1 MIRATCVYVV
11 GPQRLAA
18 SFFMYAVWSKS
29 WTYKYIRL
37 VWGAS
42 LYISLSARG
51 RGTIPGPARGGR
63 GGGSWLLGG
72 SLDSTSLAQCGS
84 SSVEA
89 TTSRALE
96 KSTQCAK
103 KKDTSKR
110 AEGRLCRARSP
121 RADTR
126 TRITRSA
133 SGDRGGPPLTHRARA
148 PCARTRERRH
158 TLRRTHTPRRR
169 ESADSGETRGLRRAA
184 F

>member
-1 MIRATCVYVV
+1 MLRVCTSWAHS
-11 GPQRLAA
+11 GLPLH
-18 SFFMYAVWSKS
+18 FFMYAVWSKS

-37 VWGAS
+37 VWGGS
-42 LYISLSARG
+42 LYFSLRARG
-51 RGTIPGPARGGR
+51 RHNPRARARRARGRVLAPGR
-63 GGGSWLLGG
+63 V
-72 SLDSTSLAQCGS
+72 STSLAQCGS

-126 TRITRSA
+126 TRITRS
-133 SGDRGGPPLTHRARA
+133 GDRGGPPRARA
-148 PCARTRERRH
+148 VRADEREAAHTVSLWTHTQADTPAQRERR
-158 TLRRTHTPRRR
+158 LRRNARPK
-169 ESADSGETRGLRRAA
+169 
-184 F
+184 